1 MNRIK
6 RPFEISVFLM
16 LMFLGMNLQAELT
29 PRNVIII
36 SVDTLRADHLGCY
49 GYPVNTSPAIDAFA
63 KDGVLFSR
71 CYTLTP
77 LTAPAFSTMLTSL
90 PPHKHG
96 AKRNGLAVYKKVKTL
111 PQILKR
117 YGYRSAAVIS
127 NWPIRKKLAGL
138 GGGFDVYYE
147 VFTNKRYWGITNPE
161 GQAPQVNKKA
171 IGWLEANHKKRFF
184 LWVQYTD
191 PHAPYTMH
199 KKHKFDYKSV
209 KPSVY
214 PPGSHIK
221 KIKKYDSEIA
231 FTDYHIGKLLDK
243 IKELDLY
250 EVALIIFHADH
261 GESFGEHD
269 YLKHGKKLYNSTLHV
284 PLVVK
289 LPGRLLKNTVRHEN
303 ASLLDIGPTIFA
315 GLNIMR
321 HPQMEGL
328 DLFERR
334 NDFSKRRILLE
345 TYGGMVVFKRKS
357 KKYHLKVKPIRYG
370 ILEGSTKVI
379 YNVKNKTFET
389 YHLGKDPFETRSVF
403 VAGQLEYR
411 GLKDYLR
418 GRSAGIEEYIKLN
431 RMHRIQPAAL
441 STEDFEKLKSLG
453 YFE

>member
-1 MNRIK
+1 MNRIR

-16 LMFLGMNLQAELT
+16 LMFIGMNLQAGLT

-49 GYPVNTSPAIDAFA
+49 GYPLNTSPAIDALA
-63 KDGVLFSR
+63 EDGVLFSH

-96 AKRNGLAVYKKVKTL
+96 AKRNGLAIYKKVKTL
-111 PQILKR
+111 PQVLKR
-117 YGYRSAAVIS
+117 YGYRSTAVIS
-127 NWPIRKKLAGL
+127 NWPIRKKLSGL
-138 GGGFDVYYE
+138 GGGFDAYYE
-147 VFTNKRYWGITNPE
+147 IFTNKRYWGLTNPE

-171 IGWLEANHKKRFF
+171 IDWLEKNHKKRFF

-191 PHAPYTMH
+191 PHAPYIMH
-199 KKHKFDYKSV
+199 RKHKFDYTSV
-209 KPSVY
+209 KRSVY
-214 PPGSHIK
+214 PPGTQMK
-221 KIKKYDSEIA
+221 KIKRYDSEIA
-231 FTDYHIGKLLDK
+231 FTDYHIGRLLDK
-243 IKELDLY
+243 IKELGLY
-250 EVALIIFHADH
+250 EDALIIFNSDH
-261 GESFGEHD
+261 GESFGEHN

-284 PLVVK
+284 PLVIK
-289 LPGRLLKNTVRHEN
+289 LPGRRFRNTVRHEN

-315 GLNIMR
+315 GLNIMIR
-321 HPQMEGL
+321 PQMEGL
-328 DLFERR
+328 DLFDQHR
-334 NDFSKRRILLE
+334 DFSKRRILLE

-370 ILEGSTKVI
+370 ILEGSVKVI

-389 YHLGKDPFETRSVF
+389 YRLGADPFETRNVF
-403 VAGQLEYR
+403 VADQLEFR
-411 GLKDYLR
+411 GLKDYLKD
-418 GRSAGIEEYIKLN
+418 RSAGIADYIKLN
-431 RMHRIQPAAL
+431 RMHRIQRSGL